1 MIRRRYRCP
10 ECSGIFVYDHHPSV
24 ETDPLPDGAACPHC
38 NFVPESEYPA
48 AVVAP
53 HIGRPI
59 RATVDNLNRDM
70 EDGATFRAQIAQEKF
85 GLDAEAARAMT
96 ETNSRDYL
104 REGDISAITVNNEV
118 TRAIDANPQ
127 AYGWQGG
134 NAQGAQLSGQVQGGP
149 FPNAGLRALQQIRGV
164 HPAMVASTGHMAP
177 VTSSMPA
184 NEITQNPNYRPR
196 I

>member
-10 ECSGIFVYDHHPSV
+10 ECSGIFVYDHHPSI
-24 ETDPLPDGAACPHC
+24 EADPLPAGATCPHC
-38 NFVPESEYPA
+38 GFVPESEYPA

-53 HIGRPI
+53 HIGKPI

-70 EDGATFRAQIAQEKF
+70 ENGAAFRAQVAQEQF
-85 GLDAEAARAMT
+85 GLSPEDARAMT

-104 REGDISAITVNNEV
+104 REGDTSAIPVNNEV

-127 AYGWQGG
+127 AYGWSGG
-134 NAQGAQLSGQVQGGP
+134 NAQGAALSTHVQGGP
-149 FPNAGLRALQQIRGV
+149 YPNAGLRTMQQIRNV
-164 HPAMVASTGHMAP
+164 HPAIVASTGHRA
-177 VTSSMPA
+177 VATSSLPA
-184 NEITQNPNYRPR
+184 LETQQPGYRTR